1 MKAARRG
8 APWIE
13 IDLAALTHNLA
24 VVRRHAPDARVMA
37 VVKADAYG
45 HGLLT
50 VAHTLAA
57 HADAL
62 AVARLD
68 EALQLRAGG
77 IGAPI
82 AVLEGVFDAEDLQLA
97 ADLRL
102 DLVVHHT
109 LQVDLLE
116 RVPLPDRVRVWL
128 KVDTG
133 MGRLGVDVEEAGA
146 LWRRLS
152 DCPAVAGPVGWM
164 THLAHARRGECPET
178 DRQLCALAGATMGLG
193 GPRNIANSAG
203 VLAWPRSHAD
213 WVRPGIML
221 YGVSPFAGE
230 QGADT
235 DLRPVMSLCSELIA
249 VKSLHAGAAVG
260 YGGTWRTPRATCLG
274 VVATG
279 YGDGYPRTL
288 PSGTPVWVNGRPV
301 PLVGR
306 VSMDLLTVDLG
317 PQASETVGARVV
329 LWGNGGAS
337 VETLAASIGTIGY
350 ELLCRVTPRV
360 QRIVLAEAVAAH
372 PPDRWEAA
380 AGRLVA
386 TGGASGR
393 PMPTRRR

>member
-1 MKAARRG
+1 MNALRRG

-13 IDLAALTHNLA
+13 VDLAALTHNLA
-24 VVRRHAPDARVMA
+24 VVRRHAAGARMMA

-45 HGLLT
+45 HGLLA
-50 VAHTLAA
+50 VAPTLAA

-77 IGAPI
+77 VRGPVT
-82 AVLEGVFDAEDLQLA
+82 VLEGVFDADGLQLA
-97 ADLRL
+97 AQLGL
-102 DLVVHHT
+102 ELVVHHP
-109 LQVDLLE
+109 LQVNLLE
-116 RVPLPDRVRVWL
+116 SASLPDRVRVWL

-133 MGRLGVDVEEAGA
+133 MGRLGVAVDEAGA
-146 LWRRLS
+146 LWRRLAG
-152 DCPAVAGPVGWM
+152 CPAVAGPVGWM

-178 DRQLCALAGATMGLG
+178 DRQLSALASASKGLA

-203 VLAWPRSHAD
+203 ILAWPQTHAD

-230 QGADT
+230 QGADAG
-235 DLRPVMSLCSELIA
+235 LRPVMSLCSELIA
-249 VKSLHAGAAVG
+249 VKRLRAGDAVG
-260 YGGTWRTPRATCLG
+260 YGGTWRAPQATCLG
-274 VVATG
+274 VVAVG

-317 PQASETVGARVV
+317 PQATETVGARAV

-337 VETLAASIGTIGY
+337 VESLAASLGTIGY
-350 ELLCRVTPRV
+350 ELLCRITPRV
-360 QRIVLAEAVAAH
+360 QRIVLAEEVGAQTAVRSEGVVRAA
-372 PPDRWEAA
+372 
-380 AGRLVA
+380 A
-386 TGGASGR
+386 TGGHV
-393 PMPTRRR
+393 

>member
-1 MKAARRG
+1 MNAPRRG

-13 IDLAALTHNLA
+13 IDLAALTHNVA
-24 VVRRHAPDARVMA
+24 VVRRHAAGARMMA

-45 HGLLT
+45 HGL
-50 VAHTLAA
+50 VAVAPTLAA

-68 EALQLRAGG
+68 EALRLRAGG
-77 IGAPI
+77 VRGPVT
-82 AVLEGVFDAEDLQLA
+82 VLEGVFDVEGLQLA
-97 ADLRL
+97 ARL
-102 DLVVHHT
+102 GLELVVHHP

-116 RVPLPDRVRVWL
+116 RASVPIRVHVWL

-133 MGRLGVDVEEAGA
+133 MGRLGVDAKDAGA
-146 LWRRLS
+146 LWRRLM
-152 DCPAVAGPVGWM
+152 DCPSVAGPVGWM

-178 DRQLCALAGATMGLG
+178 DRQLSILAGASAGLA

-203 VLAWPRSHAD
+203 ILAWPQTHAD

-221 YGVSPFAGE
+221 YGVSPFASE
-230 QGADT
+230 QGADVG
-235 DLRPVMSLCSELIA
+235 LRPVMSLCSELIA
-249 VKSLHAGAAVG
+249 VKLLRAGDAVG
-260 YGGTWRTPRATCLG
+260 YGGTWRAPQATCLG
-274 VVATG
+274 VVAAG

-317 PQASETVGARVV
+317 PQATEKVGARVV
-329 LWGNGGAS
+329 LWGNGGVS
-337 VETLAASIGTIGY
+337 VESLAASLGTLGY

-360 QRIVLAEAVAAH
+360 QRIVLAEEVAAH
-372 PPDRWEAA
+372 AA
-380 AGRLVA
+380 ARSEGVVPTAA
-386 TGGASGR
+386 TGGHA
-393 PMPTRRR
+393 